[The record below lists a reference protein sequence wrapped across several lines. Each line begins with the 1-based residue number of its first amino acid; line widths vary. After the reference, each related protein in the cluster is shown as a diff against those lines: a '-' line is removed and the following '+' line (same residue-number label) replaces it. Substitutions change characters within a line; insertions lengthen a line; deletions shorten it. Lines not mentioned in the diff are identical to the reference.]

1 MTPVLLALFEDALKY
16 NVLKIKSPAKIQIV
30 DSNIYPYDISQ
41 HMKPEQSSRIVVKE
55 SKDGIEFSLRLAL
68 LFIFYLSSFILS
80 GALTLLKFLPSHK
93 RSSATHINI

>member
-41 HMKPEQSSRIVVKE
+41 HLKPDQSSRIVVKE
-55 SKDGIEFSLRLAL
+55 SEDGIEFSLRLAL
-68 LFIFYLSSFILS
+68 LFIFYLFKS